1 MLWIA
6 SGAPCA
12 GFERP
17 DSFLLPVLSQ
27 AKPGDSTKQSGSN
40 QELAKPPIDVFQ
52 GDPDVPCDLRNDE
65 LKVLR
70 PKFERVLKQL
80 ADSSVA
86 IYPVDARGI
95 VVGFPGADKLV
106 DPAAQKNETGDL
118 GGNLASAD
126 YWARLSLQ
134 HFAEATGASP
144 CFHNNDFSSCMHDA
158 VADSENYY
166 MLGYYR
172 DKSKDK
178 PGWRK
183 LKVKVN
189 RPDVQ
194 VMARNGYLYSNEP
207 VDTKEARQRDVAF
220 AMASPVEFPGLPFS
234 VSVTEVPQPDSPLRT
249 LQLRFFCR
257 LLHSRIFLPP
267 TIT

>member
-144 CFHNNDFSSCMHDA
+144 CFHNNDFSNCMHDA

-220 AMASPVEFPGLPFS
+220 ALASPVEFPGLPFS